1 MNVGSR
7 RSFFSK
13 RSSLRDDHFG
23 VAALAPLVD
32 LLTLLVV
39 AILRSSSPEPALQM
53 SDPDTSLPV
62 SQSEMSAQHSVIVE
76 VGPNGIYVQNYR
88 RASTKY
94 WQDQD
99 EILIP
104 ELYKEMLRHSGQ
116 KTEIRIHL
124 GLEWVVV
131 EKILFTLQQAGIKD
145 INLLAISSSS
155 L

>member
-1 MNVGSR
+1 MNLSQR

-13 RSSLRDDHFG
+13 RTSSSDEHLG

-32 LLTLLVV
+32 LFTLLVV
-39 AILRSSSPEPALQM
+39 AILRSSSPEPALQL
-53 SDPDTSLPV
+53 SDPNTDLPV
-62 SQSEMSAQHSVIVE
+62 SLSEMSAEHSVIVE
-76 VGPNGIYVQNYR
+76 VGPDGIYVQNYR
-88 RASTKY
+88 CASTEY

-116 KTEIRIHL
+116 KTEVRLHFEL
-124 GLEWVVV
+124 DWVLV
-131 EKILFTLQQAGIKD
+131 EKILFTLQQAGIQD
-145 INLLAISSSS
+145 IDLLAISASS

>member
-1 MNVGSR
+1 MNGAKR
-7 RSFFSK
+7 RSFFSQ
-13 RSSLRDDHFG
+13 RTSIGDDHFG

-32 LLTLLVV
+32 LFTLLVV

-53 SDPDTSLPV
+53 SDPNTNLPL
-62 SQSEMSAQHSVIVE
+62 SKSEISAEHSIIVE
-76 VGPNGIYVQNYR
+76 VGPDGIYVQNYR
-88 RASTKY
+88 RASTNY
-94 WQDQD
+94 WKKQD

-116 KTEIRIHL
+116 KTEIRIHS
-124 GLEWVVV
+124 GLEWIVV

-145 INLLAISSSS
+145 IDLLAISASS